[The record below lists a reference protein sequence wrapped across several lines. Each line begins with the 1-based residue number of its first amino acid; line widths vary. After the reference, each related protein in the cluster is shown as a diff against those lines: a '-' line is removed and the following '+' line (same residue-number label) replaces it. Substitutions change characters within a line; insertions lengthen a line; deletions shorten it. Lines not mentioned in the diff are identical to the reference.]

1 MDIEIEK
8 NYLFIKYVQ
17 QSIKN
22 ASNAFYQK
30 KQIYSTRFLLIDVTD
45 NMMNTFSNDNYLNLD
60 SVKNTEIDKLENFID
75 NQKLSFAIEQLSY
88 KDKHLLY
95 EKYINC
101 KTDNEIALKFGIS
114 RQGISIA
121 KKRIL
126 KKIKKLL

>member
-1 MDIEIEK
+1 MDIELEK

-22 ASNAFYQK
+22 ASSAFYQK

-60 SVKNTEIDKLENFID
+60 SVKNTEIDRLENFIN

-88 KDKHLLY
+88 KDKYLLY

-101 KTDNEIALKFGIS
+101 KTDNEIALNFGIS